1 MKPRSHLSAILVRG
15 ALRNPSPDL
24 CAFTCAVAM
33 APRKYQQCGEAAK
46 ASRKSA
52 KAKASQARATPSPK
66 GKAPAL
72 GDPKAFPPL
81 GKAADTRPPP
91 PRFPNPKP
99 VAGLLPRLVGW
110 RRLVLAG
117 ILPRRPHLPP
127 ILSPAVGKFAQLSGD
142 LSRVVLPPRLTLAGL
157 HPRRSSCPVARLQLG
172 RPIHLAGIL
181 SRVVRSVP
189 IRQLVAN

>member
-1 MKPRSHLSAILVRG
+1 MACLDCERIAGESPVKSSCLGGDVCGIGLDGGDDLDEMKPRSHLSAILARG

-24 CAFTCAVAM
+24 CAFTCVMAM

-91 PRFPNPKP
+91 PPVPK
-99 VAGLLPRLVGW
+99 
-110 RRLVLAG
+110 
-117 ILPRRPHLPP
+117 
-127 ILSPAVGKFAQLSGD
+127 S
-142 LSRVVLPPRLTLAGL
+142 
-157 HPRRSSCPVARLQLG
+157 
-172 RPIHLAGIL
+172 
-181 SRVVRSVP
+181 
-189 IRQLVAN
+189 

>member
-1 MKPRSHLSAILVRG
+1 MKQQRPLENRRRQKRRKLVLRPRRKGRHQHLATLRPFLHWARRPTLVR
-15 ALRNPSPDL
+15 
-24 CAFTCAVAM
+24 
-33 APRKYQQCGEAAK
+33 PR
-46 ASRKSA
+46 
-52 KAKASQARATPSPK
+52 
-66 GKAPAL
+66 
-72 GDPKAFPPL
+72 
-81 GKAADTRPPP
+81 
-91 PRFPNPKP
+91 PRFPQPKP

-110 RRLVLAG
+110 RRVVLAG